1 MFNEAVNLADIF
13 RGGLPYCLLL
23 TLPIL
28 IICSPGHASEFQV
41 MSMIKFDVNGEY
53 LGSRSSAISLEAKSL
68 YTWSTGRHCVLARII
83 P

>member
-53 LGSRSSAISLEAKSL
+53 LG
-68 YTWSTGRHCVLARII
+68 T
-83 P
+83 